1 MRHCYEPLIIF
12 VQIGEKF
19 SFLFNG
25 HARRQHQRRVVDV
38 VVDVV
43 DVVDWSG
50 ELSEGCWVLDEVV
63 QAGVELVECLVSI
76 RVGRLQIRNIVIS
89 QWRRL
94 REGFK
99 KIEIGN
105 FPLTFFLILKK
116 ANNKCWNIFNIFN

>member
-1 MRHCYEPLIIF
+1 MRHCNEPLIIF

-19 SFLFNG
+19 CFLFNG
-25 HARRQHQRRVVDV
+25 HARRQHQRRVVVVV
-38 VVDVV
+38 VVDV
-43 DVVDWSG
+43 VVDWSG

-63 QAGVELVECLVSI
+63 QTRVELVERLVSI

-99 KIEIGN
+99 KIEKSN
-105 FPLTFFLILKK
+105 
-116 ANNKCWNIFNIFN
+116 